1 MERIAAA
8 AAATPEVRAQGVP
21 IYDFVQA
28 ATLDIIHDCA
38 CGVGLGTQTGTKV
51 VHLACAV
58 CCVLC
63 ACVCVVCV

>member
-8 AAATPEVRAQGVP
+8 ATATPEVRAQGVP

-51 VHLACAV
+51 VHL
-58 CCVLC
+58 VLC
-63 ACVCVVCV
+63 ACVFVCVCVVCV